1 MQTGRPVT
9 AYHSAR
15 DRGMVSKIDGLTTC
29 KYASTTSPSRVRY
42 AEPLGAYRTEVT
54 LVMRLSRGGHQ

>member
-42 AEPLGAYRTEVT
+42 AEPLGAYRVC
-54 LVMRLSRGGHQ
+54 VPR